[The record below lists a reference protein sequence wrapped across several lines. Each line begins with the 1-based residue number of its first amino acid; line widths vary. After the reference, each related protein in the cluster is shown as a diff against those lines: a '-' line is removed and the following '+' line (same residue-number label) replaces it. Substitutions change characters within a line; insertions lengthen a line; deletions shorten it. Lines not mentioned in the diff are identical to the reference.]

1 MLTVNRSSN
10 YTLSENLEW
19 QVNRKLNLTAEGTYY
34 ERWVMRTHGPW
45 KYLPNDFYYRNY
57 TFCRR
62 KQVQAERAQLLTADL
77 SYGRYGYFYDY
88 KLKDITDYFKDGDRI
103 TYYPGQRIKQS
114 IQQQVLAQVKVSL
127 LRRPAHPQYW
137 HRVPVQPSGI
147 ASPHSRRHRFRLY
160 ARRLCAG
167 RVDCH
172 KQPYTDCRRTRH
184 ATQGNRTEPQPQ
196 SIRTLQSR

>member
-1 MLTVNRSSN
+1 MELTSTTRVGEHGDVRQSASFGFNYGKLKSVTGINFRHTDGWRNTDMQWDQNQLKPGSTMLTVNRSSN

-57 TFCRR
+57 TFAAGSRYKLNGR
-62 KQVQAERAQLLTADL
+62 NYLTADL

-103 TYYPGQRIKQS
+103 TYYPGQRPWG
-114 IQQQVLAQVKVSL
+114 VKCD
-127 LRRPAHPQYW
+127 
-137 HRVPVQPSGI
+137 I
-147 ASPHSRRHRFRLY
+147 AMP
-160 ARRLCAG
+160 C
-167 RVDCH
+167 
-172 KQPYTDCRRTRH
+172 
-184 ATQGNRTEPQPQ
+184 ATQNELNL
-196 SIRTLQSR
+196 SLIHI